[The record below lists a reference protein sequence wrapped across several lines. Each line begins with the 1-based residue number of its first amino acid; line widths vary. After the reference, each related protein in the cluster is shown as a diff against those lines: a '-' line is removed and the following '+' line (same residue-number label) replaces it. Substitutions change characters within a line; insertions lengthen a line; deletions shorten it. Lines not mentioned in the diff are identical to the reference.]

1 MKIKLSLILLAI
13 SLFYSISTQAQFGK
27 ILKNKVKNAAKN
39 VVKEE
44 ASTTTNSS
52 SSGPSGSASKMP
64 GSVPGSPYTE
74 EAGNVATSLKFLDP
88 MGSVY
93 AHTTHIVTGANFKE
107 GELEQG
113 HAVVMQPDYDLEYS
127 WLVFISPKVLDG
139 FAIGGTRVYE
149 MTSGSYIVKHPADPN
164 QQLEIGISGPILSRM
179 LKVEE
184 DVFILYAGQQVGGHA
199 FNVPSY
205 IVLDNLYIMNV
216 IAPEEKL
223 EKYSKEASKNIAV
236 EMETKLKANYDA
248 AAKADLASVKIP
260 SAGKLN
266 SDASLKN
273 FAKTEI
279 NKVVVKDGG
288 ELIHVNIE
296 SNDWNIV
303 HHKVTGRP
311 LYRWIRGAFTEK
323 LRSGKCKLQ
332 GYLLKQQYNGS
343 GYSNTSFGGVIH
355 GQMPYGQYIDC
366 NNTKP

>member
-1 MKIKLSLILLAI
+1 MKIKSSLIMLVIA
-13 SLFYSISTQAQFGK
+13 LFCSISTQAQFGK
-27 ILKNKVKNAAKN
+27 MLKNKVKNAAKN

-44 ASTTTNSS
+44 ASTTTTS
-52 SSGPSGSASKMP
+52 SSGPSGGASKMP

-93 AHTTHIVTGANFKE
+93 AHTTHIVTGANYKE

-113 HAVVMQPDYDLEYS
+113 HAVVIQPDYKLEYS

-164 QQLEIGISGPILSRM
+164 QQLEIGITGPILSRM

-199 FNVPSY
+199 YNVPSY
-205 IVLDNLYIMNV
+205 IVLDDLYIMNV

-223 EKYSKEASKNIAV
+223 AKYSKEEAKKIAV

-248 AAKADLASVKIP
+248 AAKADLASIKIP

-343 GYSNTSFGGVIH
+343 GYSNTTFGGVIH